1 MENDRSD
8 AKKIVANIGWLSLD
22 KLLHALVGLL
32 VGVWITRYLGPEQF
46 GLLSYTQ
53 AFVALFSVLATLG
66 MDVIVVRNIV
76 RNPDMAGE
84 TLGTAFIMRLAA
96 GLLTFCLT
104 MLVIYIM
111 YPHDLLIK
119 LLVGIIAAGSV
130 FQAFDTIDLWFQAR
144 VCSKY
149 TVYAKNAAFL
159 AVSLLKVVLIIK
171 EASLV
176 AFALAG
182 LAEVVIGS
190 VGMVIVYRASGQSLA
205 NWRGSLARGKDL
217 FRDSWPLIFSS
228 LVIMIYMRID
238 QIMLREML
246 GDNSVGVYSAAVR
259 LAEVWYFIPMAVVP
273 SVFPSIVEARK
284 VSDEL
289 FHQRLQKLY
298 RLMALLGYGVAI
310 PGTILANW
318 VVGFLYGSDF
328 SESGPILAILLWA
341 GLFTNLGV
349 ARTSYLT
356 TLNWPKVHFMTTSAG
371 CVINIVANLILIPR
385 YGGAGAA
392 VATLL
397 SYWFAAHGSCFFY
410 SPLFKTG
417 NMLTKALIMPVPGRM

>member
-1 MENDRSD
+1 MEKDRSD

-53 AFVALFSVLATLG
+53 AFVALFSVLASLG

-76 RNPDMAGE
+76 RNPDIAGE

-96 GLLTFCLT
+96 GLLTLCLT
-104 MLVIYIM
+104 ILAISVM
-111 YPHDLLIK
+111 YPHDQLIK
-119 LLVGIIAAGSV
+119 LLVAIIAAGTV
-130 FQAFDTIDLWFQAR
+130 FQAFDIIDLWFQAR

-159 AVSLLKVVLIIK
+159 AVSLLKVVLILK

-182 LAEVVIGS
+182 LAEVIIGS

-205 NWRGSLARGKDL
+205 KWRGSLARGKDL

-228 LVIMIYMRID
+228 MVIMIYMRID

-273 SVFPSIVEARK
+273 SVFPSIVEA
-284 VSDEL
+284 
-289 FHQRLQKLY
+289 
-298 RLMALLGYGVAI
+298 
-310 PGTILANW
+310 
-318 VVGFLYGSDF
+318 
-328 SESGPILAILLWA
+328 
-341 GLFTNLGV
+341 
-349 ARTSYLT
+349 
-356 TLNWPKVHFMTTSAG
+356 
-371 CVINIVANLILIPR
+371 
-385 YGGAGAA
+385 
-392 VATLL
+392 
-397 SYWFAAHGSCFFY
+397 
-410 SPLFKTG
+410 
-417 NMLTKALIMPVPGRM
+417 